1 MANHAGGIS
10 IIAFVVA
17 LAVSMGYYQF
27 VYIPEANA
35 KPIIPEDIKEPKQMT
50 QVTIVVDASLPGTAA
65 PYTPK
70 EARAVL
76 GLSNKVIWTNKDAIP
91 HTVTTDTGFKDPYSG
106 TFDVQER
113 PAEEGGAFVMPGKT
127 YEFLFTQEGEYPYH
141 CVPHPQMKGVVKVV
155 PNFA

>member
-10 IIAFVVA
+10 IVTFVVA

-27 VYIPEANA
+27 VYLPEANA
-35 KPIIPEDIKEPKQMT
+35 RPIVPEEIREPRQTTEVAIVEDAQNNPNSYKPR
-50 QVTIVVDASLPGTAA
+50 
-65 PYTPK
+65 

-76 GLSNKVIWTNKDAIP
+76 GLSNKVVWTNDDSIP
-91 HTVTTDTGFKDPYSG
+91 HTVTTDDDYEDPYSG
-106 TFDVQER
+106 VFDVQVR
-113 PAEEGGAFVMPGKT
+113 PQDEGGAFVMPGET

-141 CVPHPQMKGVVKVV
+141 CVPHPQMKGIVEVI

>member
-35 KPIIPEDIKEPKQMT
+35 KPIIPAEILEPKDT
-50 QVTIVVDASLPGTAA
+50 AKVTIVENAQQSPKAFD
-65 PYTPK
+65 PK
-70 EARAVL
+70 EVRAVL
-76 GLSNKVIWTNKDAIP
+76 GLSNKVVWTSKDSIP
-91 HTVTTDTGFKDPYSG
+91 HTVTSDSDYKDPYSG
-106 TFDVQER
+106 VFDVQAR
-113 PAEEGGAFVMPGKT
+113 PDKEGGPFVMPGKT
-127 YEFLFTQEGEYPYH
+127 YEFLFTQEGDYPYH